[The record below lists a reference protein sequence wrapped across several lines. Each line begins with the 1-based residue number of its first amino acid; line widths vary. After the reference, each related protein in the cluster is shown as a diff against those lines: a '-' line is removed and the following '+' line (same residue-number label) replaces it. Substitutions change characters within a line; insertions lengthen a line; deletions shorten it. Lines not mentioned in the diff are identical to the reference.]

1 MRKGPLAL
9 VLLFA
14 VAAAFLAGTW
24 VAHRSASK
32 GGDSGGRKVLYYVDP
47 MHPAYKS
54 DKPGIAPDCG
64 MQLEPVYADGSTGGG
79 SSPGTPGTVTL
90 LQEKRQAIGVA
101 VGKAEK
107 APWTGTLRLLGRV
120 VPDEARTYR
129 LNAPLDI
136 RLRKVY
142 TPTTGS
148 FVKKDQPLAAYFSSG
163 YLVAANTFVNTVAG
177 QTRSLQSTVG
187 SQVQAQYP
195 DYQRRQAA
203 GALINMGVSESQIL
217 DMEKTGKVIEL
228 VEVRSPADGFVL
240 ERSVSEGQFASVG
253 SELYRIADLGKVWIL
268 AETYESEGKLLR
280 PGMEVKATHPQTKRT
295 YRARVTEILPQFDP
309 QTRTMKVRLE
319 TDNPGYSLRPDMF
332 VDLEIP
338 VRMPPAVTVP
348 VEAVIDAGTR
358 KTVFVDRGE
367 GRFEPR
373 PVETGWRMG
382 GRVEIVRG
390 LMPGES
396 IVVSG
401 NFLVDSES
409 RMQLAAAG
417 IYGAWHVDPV
427 CGMHVDEGKA
437 KAAGKTVD
445 HGGKTYYFCS
455 DDCMARFRG
464 EPAKYLKEAGP
475 TAKKETPKPA
485 PQAHGRQEKHAAPAA
500 AGAQKEEA
508 AAESDD
514 LPIDPVCGMVV
525 DPMTARAANRVSEHK
540 GKTYYFC
547 ADMCK
552 QRFDANPATYLAKP
566 GQGGMAPS
574 DGRAETGDTPLSTPP
589 AKPPIPASPAEKR
602 KIIVP
607 PPGPGGVYRGI
618 NVDPVCGN
626 TVEAG
631 RVSVYKGATYH
642 FCDESCKRRFDAN
655 PTAFLAKPDQ
665 GGTAAEQT
673 GHGEHGKDAHGG
685 HGK

>member
-1 MRKGPLAL
+1 MRKGPLSL

-14 VAAAFLAGTW
+14 VAAAFLAGAW
-24 VAHRSASK
+24 VSHRGAVK
-32 GGDSGGRKVLYYVDP
+32 GGDSGGRKILYYVDP

-79 SSPGTPGTVTL
+79 SSPGTPGTVIL
-90 LQEKRQAIGVA
+90 PQEKRQAVGVA
-101 VGKAEK
+101 LGKAEK

-120 VPDEARTYR
+120 TPDEGRTYR
-129 LNAPLDI
+129 VNAASEI
-136 RLRKVY
+136 WLRKVFP
-142 TPTTGS
+142 PTTGS
-148 FVKKDQPLAAYFSSG
+148 FVKKDEPLAAYFTGG
-163 YLVAANTFVNTVAG
+163 YLAAANAYLFALNTR
-177 QTRSLQSTVG
+177 QRHQQSGDV
-187 SQVQAQYP
+187 SQAQVQNMDFQMRTAV
-195 DYQRRQAA
+195 
-203 GALINMGVSESQIL
+203 GTLINMGVSESQIRE
-217 DMEKTGKVIEL
+217 MEMTGKASEL
-228 VEVRSPADGFVL
+228 VEIRSPADGFILARAVTQ
-240 ERSVSEGQFASVG
+240 GQFVSVG

-268 AETYESEGKLLR
+268 AETYESEGKHLA

-295 YRARVTEILPQFDP
+295 YRAKVTEILPQFDP

-319 TDNPGYSLRPDMF
+319 AGNPGYSLRPDMF

-338 VRMPPAVTVP
+338 VLMPPAVTVP

-367 GRFEPR
+367 GRLEPR
-373 PVETGWRMG
+373 PVETGLQMG
-382 GRVEIVRG
+382 DRVEIIRG

-409 RMQLAAAG
+409 RMKLAAAG

-427 CGMHVDEGKA
+427 CAMHVDEGKA

-455 DDCMARFRG
+455 DECVAKFRK
-464 EPAKYLKEAGP
+464 EPAKYLKGVGT

-485 PQAHGRQEKHAAPAA
+485 PMAHGGHEKPAAPAV
-500 AGAQKEEA
+500 AGDPKEA

-514 LPIDPVCGMVV
+514 LPIDPVCGMLVN
-525 DPMTARAANRVSEHK
+525 PAEAAAAGRVGEHK
-540 GKTYYFC
+540 GKSYFFC

-552 QRFDANPATYLAKP
+552 KRFDANPAAFLAKP
-566 GQGGMAPS
+566 GQGGMG
-574 DGRAETGDTPLSTPP
+574 DGQE
-589 AKPPIPASPAEKR
+589 
-602 KIIVP
+602 
-607 PPGPGGVYRGI
+607 
-618 NVDPVCGN
+618 
-626 TVEAG
+626 
-631 RVSVYKGATYH
+631 
-642 FCDESCKRRFDAN
+642 
-655 PTAFLAKPDQ
+655 
-665 GGTAAEQT
+665 
-673 GHGEHGKDAHGG
+673 GHGGHGKDAHGG

>member
-1 MRKGPLAL
+1 MRKGPLTL

-24 VAHRSASK
+24 VAHRGSGK
-32 GGDSGGRKVLYYVDP
+32 GGGSGGRKVLYYVDP

-64 MQLEPVYADGSTGGG
+64 MQLEPVYADGSSGGG

-90 LQEKRQAIGVA
+90 PQEKRQAVGVT

-107 APWTGTLRLLGRV
+107 SPWTGTLRLLGRV
-120 VPDEARTYR
+120 TPDEGRTYR
-129 LNAPLDI
+129 VNAASDI
-136 RLRKVY
+136 WLRKVFP
-142 TPTTGS
+142 PTTGS
-148 FVKKDQPLAAYFSSG
+148 FVKKSEPLAAYFTGG
-163 YLVAANTFVNTVAG
+163 YLAAANAYLFALNTRQRHQQSGDVSQAQAQNLDY
-177 QTRSLQSTVG
+177 QTRT
-187 SQVQAQYP
+187 
-195 DYQRRQAA
+195 AA
-203 GALINMGVSESQIL
+203 GNLINMGVSESQIRE
-217 DMEKTGKVIEL
+217 MEKSGKASDL

-240 ERSVSEGQFASVG
+240 ARSVTQGQFVSAG

-268 AETYESEGKLLR
+268 AETYESEGRLLK
-280 PGMEVKATHPQTKRT
+280 PGMEVKAIHPQTNRT

-309 QTRTMKVRLE
+309 QTRTMKVRL
-319 TDNPGYSLRPDMF
+319 TADNPGYPLRPDMF

-338 VRMPPAVTVP
+338 VRMPPAITVP
-348 VEAVIDAGTR
+348 AEAVIDAGTR

-373 PVETGWRMG
+373 PVETGWMMG
-382 GRVEIVRG
+382 GRVEITKG
-390 LMPGES
+390 LMEGEN

-427 CGMHVDEGKA
+427 CAMNVDEGKA

-455 DDCMARFRG
+455 DDCVGKFRK
-464 EPAKYLKEAGP
+464 EPAKYLKGVGS
-475 TAKKETPKPA
+475 TAKVESPKPA
-485 PQAHGRQEKHAAPAA
+485 PTSHGGHEKHAAPAT

-552 QRFDANPATYLAKP
+552 KRFDANPAAFLAKP
-566 GQGGMAPS
+566 GQGGM
-574 DGRAETGDTPLSTPP
+574 
-589 AKPPIPASPAEKR
+589 
-602 KIIVP
+602 
-607 PPGPGGVYRGI
+607 
-618 NVDPVCGN
+618 
-626 TVEAG
+626 EAG
-631 RVSVYKGATYH
+631 Q
-642 FCDESCKRRFDAN
+642 E
-655 PTAFLAKPDQ
+655 
-665 GGTAAEQT
+665 
-673 GHGEHGKDAHGG
+673 GHGENGKDAHGG